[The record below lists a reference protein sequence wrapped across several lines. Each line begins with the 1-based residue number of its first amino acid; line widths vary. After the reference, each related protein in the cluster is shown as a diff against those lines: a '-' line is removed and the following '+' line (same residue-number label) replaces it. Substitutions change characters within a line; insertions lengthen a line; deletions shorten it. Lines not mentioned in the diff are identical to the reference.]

1 MVLENMTMRTL
12 CLAAMVALTVTTAA
26 ALAQPSPPASY
37 RTTLPP
43 ATSPAGRAGQAVPLP
58 GGGQGVTTGGTAHY
72 QTLGTPGGG
81 SAVMV
86 PNGAGSASVIG
97 QGHGAGTVATHP

>member
-1 MVLENMTMRTL
+1 MRPY
-12 CLAAMVALTVTTAA
+12 CLAAMLVIFTTAGV

-43 ATSPAGRAGQAVPLP
+43 AAPPAGRAGQPVQLS
-58 GGGQGVTTGGTAHY
+58 GGGQGVTTGGTANY

-86 PNGAGSASVIG
+86 PNGGGSASVIAP
-97 QGHGAGTVATHP
+97 GHSAGTVATHP

>member
-1 MVLENMTMRTL
+1 MRPY
-12 CLAAMVALTVTTAA
+12 CFAAMVTLTMMSGV

-43 ATSPAGRAGQAVPLP
+43 AGAPPGRAGQAVQLQ
-58 GGGQGVTTGGTAHY
+58 GGGQGVTTGGTANY

-81 SAVMV
+81 SAVML
-86 PNGAGSASVIG
+86 PNGAGSASVIAP
-97 QGHGAGTVATHP
+97 GHSAGTVTTHP

>member
-1 MVLENMTMRTL
+1 MLENMTMRTL
-12 CLAAMVALTVTTAA
+12 CFAAMVGLTMTTAV

-37 RTTLPP
+37 RTTVPP
-43 ATSPAGRAGQAVPLP
+43 AAPPAGRAGQPVQLQ
-58 GGGQGVTTGGTAHY
+58 GGGQGVTTGGTANY

-86 PNGAGSASVIG
+86 PNGAGSASVIAP
-97 QGHGAGTVATHP
+97 GHSAGTVATHP